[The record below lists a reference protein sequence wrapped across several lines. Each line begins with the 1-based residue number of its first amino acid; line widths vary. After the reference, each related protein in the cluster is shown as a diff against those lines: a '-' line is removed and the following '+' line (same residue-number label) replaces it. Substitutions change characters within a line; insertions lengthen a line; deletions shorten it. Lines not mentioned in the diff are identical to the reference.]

1 MMNVQGCLLV
11 GNTRYHLPVGTNG
24 YVRRTLTAVVKE
36 NTAGNCT
43 AGEKRRKTIKQR
55 KHTI

>member
-1 MMNVQGCLLV
+1 MKNVQGRLLV
-11 GNTRYHLPVGTNG
+11 GNTRCHLPVGING

-43 AGEKRRKTIKQR
+43 AGEKK
-55 KHTI
+55 